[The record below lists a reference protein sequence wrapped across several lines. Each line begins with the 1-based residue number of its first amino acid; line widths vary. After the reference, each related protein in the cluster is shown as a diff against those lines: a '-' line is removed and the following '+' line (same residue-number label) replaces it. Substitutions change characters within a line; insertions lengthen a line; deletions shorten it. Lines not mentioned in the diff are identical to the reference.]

1 MIVAR
6 PQSLLLFRLP
16 TTAAESEK
24 MPKKRDE
31 GDSGGD
37 SRQRGKDWKGHI
49 RQAIDELYKRPKCLN
64 GCVFNFNN
72 SLPRKKWILAHRNT
86 TLYELLYY

>member
-31 GDSGGD
+31 RDSGGIAD
-37 SRQRGKDWKGHI
+37 KEEKIGKD
-49 RQAIDELYKRPKCLN
+49 
-64 GCVFNFNN
+64 
-72 SLPRKKWILAHRNT
+72 ILAKQSMNCTNDLNASVVVFLILITVCREKMDT
-86 TLYELLYY
+86 CP